1 MRRLYFFPVM
11 FLLVGCPLLYF
22 DFGESFASYMV
33 YYLVEVENNTET
45 DIVAFQAGQFYR
57 SKNGEIDCLIYEEPK
72 LTIPAHSSGEF
83 SFGWR
88 YYSTSSPSDESFN
101 FVLNDGSRDYLF
113 AGWREE
119 VYQTPN
125 AVVYGLGYGNSSKK
139 VCFERDGKTETYS
152 VKGTVDVYGKLRL
165 VFNSP
170 DDIQCG
176 VVGNLT
182 TDEASIFGSQGAP
195 PPP

>member
-1 MRRLYFFPVM
+1 VDYYR
-11 FLLVGCPLLYF
+11 
-22 DFGESFASYMV
+22 V
-33 YYLVEVENNTET
+33 YYLFEVENNTET
-45 DIVAFQAGQFYR
+45 DIVAFQDGQFYR
-57 SKNGEIDCLIYEEPK
+57 SKNGEIDCFIYEEPK

-83 SFGWR
+83 SFGWS
-88 YYSTSSPSDESFN
+88 YYSDSSLTDKSFN

-113 AGWREE
+113 AGWREK
-119 VYQTPN
+119 VYQAPN

-139 VCFERDGKTETYS
+139 ICFERDGKTETYS
-152 VKGTVDVYGKLRL
+152 FKSTVDVYGKLRL